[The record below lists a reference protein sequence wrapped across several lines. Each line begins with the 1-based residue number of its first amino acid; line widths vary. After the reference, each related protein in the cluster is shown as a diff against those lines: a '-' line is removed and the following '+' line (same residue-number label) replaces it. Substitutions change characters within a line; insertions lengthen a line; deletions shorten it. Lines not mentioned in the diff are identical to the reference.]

1 MSWSSGR
8 IVLVEEH
15 FARQE
20 KGCVYAN
27 LGDLRVKE
35 GELMYSVP
43 NGLR

>member
-1 MSWSSGR
+1 MSWRSGW
-8 IVLVEEH
+8 IVLIEEH

-20 KGCVYAN
+20 KGCVYDN
-27 LGDLRVKE
+27 LGNLRVKE